1 MRCCLIVFED
11 NLGPGDEASRNN
23 GHIWKKLFNWSF
35 SLIKKVVSLQTE
47 KHGVRIWFCQ
57 LENLQI
63 KLIGWVRIRWR
74 QQWTRI
80 SVVLMW
86 TSYLVIYLICTWRQ
100 VIIFPSCITVWSI
113 WDQISSWWD
122 IDIITLITIYVWCIR
137 YII

>member
-11 NLGPGDEASRNN
+11 NLGPGDEVSRNN

-86 TSYLVIYLICTWRQ
+86 TSYLVIYLIGTWRQ
-100 VIIFPSCITVWSI
+100 LIIFPSCITVWSI

-122 IDIITLITIYVWCIR
+122 IDIITLITIYVWCIG